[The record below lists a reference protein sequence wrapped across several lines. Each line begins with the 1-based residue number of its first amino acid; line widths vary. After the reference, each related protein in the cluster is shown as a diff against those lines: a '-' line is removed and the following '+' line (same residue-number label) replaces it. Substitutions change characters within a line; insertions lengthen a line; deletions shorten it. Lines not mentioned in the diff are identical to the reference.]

1 MESANFIILALLF
14 LCIVFF
20 CEMRRLYNK
29 YEKGE

>member
-1 MESANFIILALLF
+1 MESADFIIFMLVG
-14 LCIVFF
+14 LCITLF